1 MICPECGTQCVDS
14 AKFCPSCGHPLS
26 SGPESPFESGPDST
40 TARYATSAYASP
52 TPATPA
58 HVSALA
64 SNPGRGAFG
73 RAWDDWKASPNKWL
87 IAAKLAAADLIPF
100 VGSLISD
107 GYAYTWGK
115 ERALGKSDPMAKKI
129 VRPGVMDTGLYV
141 FLASIGTTVVSLLI
155 NLLIYELFSERSY
168 YGIKSMTT
176 FGSLLL
182 LAVTVFFSPLFSIML
197 MRAGICGRV
206 RSGFKLSEAWK
217 IYTGNGRLGKFMAAY
232 WLPGIIQV
240 LIDVLL
246 VAVFVF
252 LVALFGGVAASGL
265 GVSSRYYS
273 QATAIMAVLSV
284 LLGMLPLVV
293 IFFFVLFFVGVMI
306 KMITARAY
314 GYLFEELDPASWDE
328 YRENSGRYSEQAV

>member
-1 MICPECGTQCVDS
+1 MICTECGTQCVEG

-26 SGPESPFESGPDST
+26 SGPDSPLEFDAAST
-40 TARYATSAYASP
+40 TARYAEPTYASP
-52 TPATPA
+52 TPAAPA
-58 HVSALA
+58 PVSALA
-64 SNPGRGAFG
+64 SKPGRGAFG

-87 IAAKLAAADLIPF
+87 IAAKLAAAGLIPF

-141 FLASIGTTVVSLLI
+141 FLTSIGTTVVSLLI

-168 YGIKSMTT
+168 YGVKSMTT
-176 FGSLLL
+176 LGSLVL
-182 LAVTVFFSPLFSIML
+182 LAVTVFLSPLFSIML
-197 MRAGICGRV
+197 MRAGVCGRV
-206 RSGFKLSEAWK
+206 RSGFRLGEAWK
-217 IYTGNGRLGKFMAAY
+217 IYTGNGRFGKFLAAY
-232 WLPGIIQV
+232 WLPGVIQI
-240 LIDVLL
+240 LIDLLL
-246 VAVFVF
+246 VVVFVF

-265 GVSSRYYS
+265 GASSRYYS
-273 QATAIMAVLSV
+273 EATAIMAVLSV

-293 IFFFVLFFVGVMI
+293 IFFFAFFFVGVMI

-328 YRENSGRYSEQAV
+328 YRANSGRYSEQAV